1 LGKTDIRGRRF
12 EQSEKRQSRR
22 LFILA
27 PNMSHLKERISKDC
41 LNCGTEV
48 AGRFCQ
54 QCGQE
59 NVEVKES
66 FFQLFRHF
74 LEDLTHF
81 DGKLWKTLKL
91 LLFEPG
97 SLTKLYIEGK
107 RASYIHPI
115 RMYLFISAVFFLF
128 MFTGEVPEKPEKIG
142 NKTTEANDFASGF
155 QEGINLNL
163 DEDTVKYKT
172 IAEYNASQ
180 QKLPE
185 SKRDNWLD
193 AVIKKKGIEINKK
206 YNGDKFKVGKALIEK
221 FEQYFSR
228 MLYISLPIFA
238 FFIWVL
244 YRRNKN
250 HYFVDHM
257 IFSIHIYCAFYII
270 LFVAQSITTVKGYF
284 NAEPSGI
291 IASVVAFSLL
301 YYLYKSLRNHFN
313 QSRKK
318 TLLKFIILNILTMF
332 LMGILMIIFFMFS
345 LFNI

>member
-1 LGKTDIRGRRF
+1 
-12 EQSEKRQSRR
+12 
-22 LFILA
+22 
-27 PNMSHLKERISKDC
+27 MSHLKERIAKDC

-66 FFQLFRHF
+66 FFQLFIHF
-74 LEDLTHF
+74 IEDLTHF

-91 LLFEPG
+91 LLFKPG
-97 SLTKLYIEGK
+97 SLTKLYIDGK

-128 MFTGEVPEKPEKIG
+128 MFTGEVPEQPEKIG
-142 NKTTEANDFASGF
+142 NKNTQAKDFASGF
-155 QEGINLNL
+155 QEGIKLDL
-163 DEDTVKYKT
+163 DEDSVKYKT
-172 IAEYNASQ
+172 IAEYNAAQ
-180 QKLPE
+180 QKLPS
-185 SKRDNWLD
+185 SKKDNWLD
-193 AVIKKKGIEINKK
+193 AVIKKKGIELNEK
-206 YNGDKFKVGKALIEK
+206 YSGDKLKIGKALIEK

-250 HYFVDHM
+250 HYFVDHV

-270 LFVAQSITTVKGYF
+270 LFIAQMVTIVHDFFFDQSY
-284 NAEPSGI
+284 GI
-291 IASVVAFSLL
+291 IAFLVPISLFF
-301 YYLYKSLRNHFN
+301 YLYKSLRNHFN

-318 TLLKFIILNILTMF
+318 TLLKYVILNILTIF
-332 LMGILMIIFFMFS
+332 LMGILMITFFMFS

>member
-1 LGKTDIRGRRF
+1 
-12 EQSEKRQSRR
+12 
-22 LFILA
+22 
-27 PNMSHLKERISKDC
+27 MSHLTERISKDC

-48 AGRFCQ
+48 TGRFCQ

-66 FFQLFRHF
+66 FFQLLIHF
-74 LEDLTHF
+74 VEDLTHF
-81 DGKLWKTLKL
+81 DGKLWKTVKL
-91 LLFEPG
+91 LLFKPG

-115 RMYLFISAVFFLF
+115 RMYIFVSAVFFLF
-128 MFTGEVPEKPEKIG
+128 MFTGEAPL
-142 NKTTEANDFASGF
+142 KTGDAGSNANNSKDFATGL
-155 QEGINLNL
+155 QEGLKMDL
-163 DEDTVKYKT
+163 DEDSVNYKT
-172 IAEYNASQ
+172 IAAYNAAQ
-180 QKLPE
+180 KKLPE

-193 AVIKKKGIEINKK
+193 ALIKKKGIEINEK
-206 YNGDKFKVGKALIEK
+206 YSGDNLKIGKALIEK
-221 FEQYFSR
+221 FENYFSR

-250 HYFVDHM
+250 HFFVDHV

-270 LFVAQSITTVKGYF
+270 LFIAQIISTVNHFFSDK
-284 NAEPSGI
+284 ASDI
-291 IASVVAFSLL
+291 IALLVPISLFF
-301 YYLYKSLRNHFN
+301 YLYKSLRNHFN

-318 TLLKFIILNILTMF
+318 TLLKFFILIILTMF
-332 LMGILMIIFFMFS
+332 LMAILMITFFMFS

>member
-1 LGKTDIRGRRF
+1 
-12 EQSEKRQSRR
+12 
-22 LFILA
+22 
-27 PNMSHLKERISKDC
+27 MSHLKERIEKDC

-66 FFQLFRHF
+66 FFQLLRHF
-74 LEDLTHF
+74 VEDLTHF
-81 DGKLWKTLKL
+81 DGKLWKTVKL
-91 LLFEPG
+91 LLFKPG
-97 SLTKLYIEGK
+97 SLTKLYIDGK

-115 RMYLFISAVFFLF
+115 RMYIFVSAVFFLF

-142 NKTTEANDFASGF
+142 TKATQAKDFASGF
-155 QEGINLNL
+155 QEGLDIDL
-163 DEDTVKYKT
+163 DEDSVKYKT
-172 IAEYNASQ
+172 IAEYNAAQ
-180 QKLPE
+180 QKLPD
-185 SKRDNWLD
+185 SQRDNYLD
-193 AVIKKKGIEINKK
+193 AVIKKKGIEINEK
-206 YNGDKFKVGKALIEK
+206 YKGDRLKIGKALIEK
-221 FEQYFSR
+221 FEHNFSK

-250 HYFVDHM
+250 HYFVDHV

-270 LFVAQSITTVKGYF
+270 LFIAQMVSIVNTFFTDQ
-284 NAEPSGI
+284 ASGI
-291 IASVVAFSLL
+291 ITFIIPFTLFF
-301 YYLYKSLRNHFN
+301 YLYKSLKNHFN

-318 TLLKFIILNILTMF
+318 TLLKFFILNILTIL
-332 LMGILMIIFFMFS
+332 LMGVLMVVFFMFS

>member
-1 LGKTDIRGRRF
+1 
-12 EQSEKRQSRR
+12 
-22 LFILA
+22 
-27 PNMSHLKERISKDC
+27 MSHLKERIAKDC

-66 FFQLFRHF
+66 FFQLLVHF
-74 LEDLTHF
+74 VEDLTHF

-91 LLFEPG
+91 LLFKPG

-142 NKTTEANDFASGF
+142 TKTNQAKDFASGF
-155 QEGINLNL
+155 QEGLNIDL
-163 DEDTVKYKT
+163 DEDTVNFKT

-185 SKRDNWLD
+185 SKRDNWID
-193 AVIKKKGIEINKK
+193 AVIKKKGIEINEK
-206 YNGDKFKVGKALIEK
+206 YNGDKLKIGKALIEK
-221 FEQYFSR
+221 FEHYFSR

-250 HYFVDHM
+250 HYFVDHV
-257 IFSIHIYCAFYII
+257 IFSIHIYCAFYIV
-270 LFVAQSITTVKGYF
+270 LFIAQMIATVKGYF
-284 NAEPSGI
+284 NAEPSG
-291 IASVVAFSLL
+291 VFVFLVAFILFF
-301 YYLYKSLRNHFN
+301 YLYKSLRNHFN

-332 LMGILMIIFFMFS
+332 LMAILMITFFMFS